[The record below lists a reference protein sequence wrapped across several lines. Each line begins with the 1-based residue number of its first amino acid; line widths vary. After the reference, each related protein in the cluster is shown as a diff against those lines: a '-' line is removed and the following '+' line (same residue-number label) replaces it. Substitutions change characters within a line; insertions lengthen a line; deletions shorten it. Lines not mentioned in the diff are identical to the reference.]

1 MNRRFTC
8 YASVVSEIHQSDI
21 YLTVKARLLETPR
34 ANLNGVRVTAA
45 FVDEIVDNQSK
56 YVGLPLCA
64 DVKNL
69 ANGDYTHLGH
79 LYDARTGEFHSAQI
93 GSFYQFEKEETADG
107 AALIGYA
114 RIMKRNKAVCH
125 AISELFADGALK
137 FSFEISCGSYEELED
152 GTIQIDACEE
162 NFLEGAAVVS
172 FPACENAVALDLV
185 AECNSIADDTR
196 KGDKEMNQENV
207 EVIAS
212 KDMAAESETVEV
224 AEEQTEVQTA
234 ETTDEVVSAS
244 EESHDE
250 EIVAESTE
258 TEETNDADQH
268 TKVAEAEN
276 AEVVVVEHHVSV
288 DDVSAYDT
296 DDGSSVEEHVMRE
309 TTVRTPIQTKT
320 QEQTVL
326 VPVEEPY
333 ATVEPQP
340 QTSVCVV
347 EVAESDDDDKDNDC
361 DDHDDQDEKEKV
373 AEVSV
378 PDYAAMIAELKE
390 TIETLRK
397 EIAEI
402 KETPAHMVAQ
412 VVTSSVAQTV
422 NPFVGDVQVEKKY
435 SLLEKDEGSRSYSL
449 LERA

>member
-1 MNRRFTC
+1 MNRRITC
-8 YASVVSEIHQSDI
+8 YASVVSEIQQSDI

-45 FVDEIVDNQSK
+45 FVDEIVNNEQK

-137 FSFEISCGSYEELED
+137 FSFEISCGSYKELDD
-152 GTIQIDACEE
+152 GTIEIDASQD

-196 KGDKEMNQENV
+196 KGDETMDKESMEVVASDEQIVEPVEQVAETENEEPSDV
-207 EVIAS
+207 NAEAS
-212 KDMAAESETVEV
+212 AEESVVAETADNSEEV
-224 AEEQTEVQTA
+224 APEHSEEVASVVSDEEQNQDSV
-234 ETTDEVVSAS
+234 ET
-244 EESHDE
+244 
-250 EIVAESTE
+250 
-258 TEETNDADQH
+258 
-268 TKVAEAEN
+268 

-296 DDGSSVEEHVMRE
+296 DDGSSVEEHVVHE
-309 TTVRTPIQTKT
+309 TTVRTPIPTTT
-320 QEQTVL
+320 QQQTVV
-326 VPVEEPY
+326 VPVDEPY

-340 QTSVCVV
+340 QTSVCVM
-347 EVAESDDDDKDNDC
+347 EVAESDDDCDKDDEE
-361 DDHDDQDEKEKV
+361 DEKQDEV
-373 AEVSV
+373 AE
-378 PDYAAMIAELKE
+378 
-390 TIETLRK
+390 
-397 EIAEI
+397 
-402 KETPAHMVAQ
+402 
-412 VVTSSVAQTV
+412 AQTE
-422 NPFVGDVQVEKKY
+422 PVEP
-435 SLLEKDEGSRSYSL
+435 
-449 LERA
+449 